1 MLAEKYMKKLLKL
14 LKWINNTYTK
24 FINKNNYKIINIF

>member
-24 FINKNNYKIINIF
+24 FINKIITKL